1 MKTKQIHDDLIAMM
15 NLYGVISIEDA
26 CEILNYYE
34 KTELNPATL
43 YPLLKF
49 EVLESNQMFLLNEY
63 FMLEI
68 FLEDL
73 EYLELIVLQEDLPF
87 YKPNKK
93 ELLKYK
99 EDLYQE
105 ETESLK
111 KLKDYILKWVKGNK
125 VSVTNFLDYLSY
137 FLKDSFNLEEIP
149 DQLNEFGCKI
159 AQDKFDEF
167 LNLCLEAHL
176 NTRLWQN
183 RGYTNIEL
191 IKMTQNKQRS

>member
-1 MKTKQIHDDLIAMM
+1 MNIKHIHDDLISMI

-26 CEILNYYE
+26 CEVLNHYE
-34 KTELNPATL
+34 KTDLTPATL

-68 FLEDL
+68 FLEDY
-73 EYLELIVLQEDLPF
+73 EYLELIELQEDLPF
-87 YKPNKK
+87 YQPSKK
-93 ELLKYK
+93 ELHKYK

-111 KLKDYILKWVKGNK
+111 KLKQFILKYIKGPQ
-125 VSVTNFLDYLSY
+125 VQIINFLDYLTY

-149 DQLNEFGCKI
+149 DQLSEFECKI
-159 AQDKFDEF
+159 PKDKFDEF
-167 LNLCLEAHL
+167 LSLCLEAHQ

-183 RGYTNIEL
+183 RGFTNNEL
-191 IKMTQNKQRS
+191 LMKSQNKQRS

>member
-1 MKTKQIHDDLIAMM
+1 MNIKHIHDDLISMI

-26 CEILNYYE
+26 CECLNHYE
-34 KTELNPATL
+34 KTELTPATL

-73 EYLELIVLQEDLPF
+73 EYLDLIELQEDIPF
-87 YKPNKK
+87 YKPIKK

-99 EDLYQE
+99 EGLYQE

-111 KLKDYILKWVKGNK
+111 KLKQFILKWVKGNQ
-125 VSVTNFLDYLSY
+125 VQIINFVDYLSY

-159 AQDKFDEF
+159 QKDKFDEF
-167 LNLCLEAHL
+167 LVLCLEAHQD
-176 NTRLWQN
+176 TRLWQN
-183 RGYTNIEL
+183 RGFTNNEL
-191 IKMTQNKQRS
+191 MKVSQNRQRS

>member
-1 MKTKQIHDDLIAMM
+1 MNIKHIHDDLISMI

-26 CEILNYYE
+26 CEVLNHYE
-34 KTELNPATL
+34 KTDLTPATL

-68 FLEDL
+68 FLEDY
-73 EYLELIVLQEDLPF
+73 EYLELIELQEDLPF
-87 YKPNKK
+87 YQPSKK
-93 ELLKYK
+93 ELHKYK

-111 KLKDYILKWVKGNK
+111 KLKQFILKYIKGPQ
-125 VSVTNFLDYLSY
+125 VQIINFLDYLTY

-149 DQLNEFGCKI
+149 DQLSEFECKI
-159 AQDKFDEF
+159 PKDKFDEF
-167 LNLCLEAHL
+167 LSLCLEAHQ

-183 RGYTNIEL
+183 RGFTINEL
-191 IKMTQNKQRS
+191 LKKSQNKQRS

>member
-1 MKTKQIHDDLIAMM
+1 MNIKHIHDDLISMI

-26 CEILNYYE
+26 CEVLNHYE
-34 KTELNPATL
+34 KTDLTPATL

-68 FLEDL
+68 FLEDY
-73 EYLELIVLQEDLPF
+73 EYLELIELQEDLPF
-87 YKPNKK
+87 YQPSKK
-93 ELLKYK
+93 ELHKYK

-111 KLKDYILKWVKGNK
+111 KLKQFILKYIKGPQ
-125 VSVTNFLDYLSY
+125 VQIINFLDYLTY

-149 DQLNEFGCKI
+149 DQLNEFECKI
-159 AQDKFDEF
+159 PKDKFDEF
-167 LNLCLEAHL
+167 LILCLEAHQ

-183 RGYTNIEL
+183 RGFTNNEL
-191 IKMTQNKQRS
+191 LKKSQNKQRS

>member
-1 MKTKQIHDDLIAMM
+1 MNSKHIHDDLISMI
-15 NLYGVISIEDA
+15 NLYGVVSIEDA
-26 CEILNYYE
+26 CELLNHYE
-34 KTELNPATL
+34 KTDLTTATL

-73 EYLELIVLQEDLPF
+73 EYLDLIELQEDIPF
-87 YKPNKK
+87 YQPIKK

-111 KLKDYILKWVKGNK
+111 KLKQFILKWLKGNQ
-125 VSVTNFLDYLSY
+125 VQIINFVDYLSY

-159 AQDKFDEF
+159 QKDKFDEF
-167 LNLCLEAHL
+167 LVLCLEAHQ

-183 RGYTNIEL
+183 RGFTNNEL
-191 IKMTQNKQRS
+191 MKVSQNRQRS

>member
-1 MKTKQIHDDLIAMM
+1 MNSKHIHDDLISMI
-15 NLYGVISIEDA
+15 NLYGVVSIEDA
-26 CEILNYYE
+26 CEILNHYE
-34 KTELNPATL
+34 KTDLTPATL

-73 EYLELIVLQEDLPF
+73 EYLDLIELQEDIPF
-87 YKPNKK
+87 YQPNKK
-93 ELLKYK
+93 ELHKYK

-105 ETESLK
+105 ETEPLK
-111 KLKDYILKWVKGNK
+111 KLKQFILKWVKGNQ
-125 VSVTNFLDYLSY
+125 VQIINFVDYLSY

-159 AQDKFDEF
+159 QKDKFDEF
-167 LNLCLEAHL
+167 LVLCLEAHQ

-183 RGYTNIEL
+183 RGFTNNEL
-191 IKMTQNKQRS
+191 MKVSQNRQRS